1 MRGFIN
7 VIKPEGMNSS
17 VAVAIVKRKFKVPCG
32 HMGTLDPMASGV
44 LPIGLGKTSR
54 LFQYLLDK
62 VKTYRTRVIFGYS
75 TDTLDIT
82 GKKDGETGI
91 VPKIEDIEKVLPK
104 FIGEIEQM
112 PPKFS
117 AKCID
122 GKRGYELARSGID
135 FELKPKKVTILDI
148 KLVGKTAENE
158 YEFTIDC
165 KGGTYIRSIARDLGL
180 ALNTLGVM
188 SYLKRERCGIFDLTN
203 GVTIEDLKASENP
216 IEFVIP
222 SDSAVSFEK
231 IELDDKTANK
241 ILNGLYEDIGVKDGT
256 YRVYNGKEFWGVGEA
271 LNGILKI
278 KSYVKE

>member
-75 TDTLDIT
+75 TDTLDVT
-82 GKKDGETGI
+82 GKKDGETCI
-91 VPKIEDIEKVLPK
+91 VPTKEQIEQILPS

-122 GKRGYELARSGID
+122 GKRGYELARSGVD
-135 FELKPKKVTILDI
+135 FELKPKRVTILDI
-148 KLVGKTAENE
+148 KLVGQTAENE
-158 YEFTIDC
+158 FEFTVDC

-180 ALNTLGVM
+180 KLNTLGVM
-188 SYLKRERCGIFDLTN
+188 SYLRRERCGIFDLSN
-203 GVTIEDLKASENP
+203 GVTIEDLKVSENP
-216 IEFVIP
+216 EEFIIP
-222 SDSAVSFEK
+222 SDNAVSFEK
-231 IELDDKTANK
+231 IVLDNVTANK
-241 ILNGLYEDIGVKDGT
+241 ILNGLYENIGVKDGT
-256 YRVYNGKEFWGVGEA
+256 YRVYNGEEFWGVGESV
-271 LNGILKI
+271 NGILKI

>member
-91 VPKIEDIEKVLPK
+91 VPTAEQIEKVLGQ
-104 FIGEIEQM
+104 FIGEIDQM

-122 GKRGYELARSGID
+122 GKRGYELARSGVE

-148 KLVGKTAENE
+148 KLVGQTADNE

-203 GVTIEDLKASENP
+203 GVTIEDLKASQTPE
-216 IEFVIP
+216 EFVIA
-222 SDSAVSFEK
+222 SDKAVNFEK
-231 IELDDKTANK
+231 IVLDNVTANK

-256 YRVYNGKEFWGVGEA
+256 YRVYNGEEFWGVGEA
-271 LNGILKI
+271 QNGILKI